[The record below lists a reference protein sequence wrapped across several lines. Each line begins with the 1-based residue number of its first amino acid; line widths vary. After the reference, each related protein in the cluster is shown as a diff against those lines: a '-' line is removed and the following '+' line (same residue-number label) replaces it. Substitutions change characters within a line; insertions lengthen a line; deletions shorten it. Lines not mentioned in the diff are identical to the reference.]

1 LIADTEGFKLTVLLC
16 DAAQAVGGKLFVLG
30 GGWSRVLVF
39 QPTVNMALAVVVAIP
54 WVQANQQFELLIRL
68 LDDNNRPVTI
78 PGQPGPVE
86 VRGQLEAGRPPGLA
100 AGTPLDSSFAVS
112 FALPFEPGIYVW
124 ETSVVGHVTDTT
136 RFEVVRGQMPGIPP
150 SLPPGRP

>member
-16 DAAQAVGGKLFVLG
+16 DAAQVVGSKLYVLG
-30 GGWSRVLVF
+30 GGWSRVLAV
-39 QPTVNMALAVVVAIP
+39 QTTVPMTLAVVIAIP
-54 WVQANQQFELLIRL
+54 WLQANQQFDLLIRL

-86 VRGQLEAGRPPGLA
+86 VRGQLEAGRPPGLS
-100 AGTPLDSSFAVS
+100 AGTPLDSSLAVA
-112 FALPFEPGIYVW
+112 FALPLEPGIYVW

-136 RFEVVRGQMPGIPP
+136 RFEVIRGLPGMPPG
-150 SLPPGRP
+150 LPPGRP